1 LRAFGNGPAVLP
13 LEAPLVGPGRLVSAG
28 CALMCAFRAGAAVGA
43 LPRLDAGQIRQ
54 ETEERSQAR
63 LGVLRLIGN
72 DSACCLQIMPG
83 QMDRFAGRKGKQG
96 KQGQPTK
103 GKPHHDLPIQLCPP
117 NAVRPQKFPK

>member
-1 LRAFGNGPAVLP
+1 
-13 LEAPLVGPGRLVSAG
+13 
-28 CALMCAFRAGAAVGA
+28 MCAFRAGAAVGA

>member
-1 LRAFGNGPAVLP
+1 M
-13 LEAPLVGPGRLVSAG
+13 
-28 CALMCAFRAGAAVGA
+28 CALRAGAAVGA
-43 LPRLDAGQIRQ
+43 MPRLDAGQIRR

-72 DSACCLQIMPG
+72 DSACCLQITPG
-83 QMDRFAGRKGKQG
+83 PLDRFAGRKGKQGKQG